1 MTNEHSKS
9 PVPAAPLVVW
19 FLRLAGLACLGFA
32 VFVGLAAWS
41 LWHMPEQAYLSTAML
56 VMLTALLLHGGLV
69 LLRGRAGMAPS
80 PAGVWQARVLAAL
93 LLLVYL
99 LMCWASNM
107 AAAALSLPVLGFA
120 ALLLAGGKRAAKQS
134 TPGH

>member
-1 MTNEHSKS
+1 MTNEHSKT
-9 PVPAAPLVVW
+9 PAPAAPLVDW
-19 FLRLAGLACLGFA
+19 LLRLAGVACLGLA
-32 VFVGLAAWS
+32 IFVGLAAWS

-69 LLRGRAGMAPS
+69 LLRGKAGMVPS
-80 PAGVWQARVLAAL
+80 PARAWQARALAAA

-107 AAAALSLPVLGFA
+107 AAAALGLPVLGFA
-120 ALLLAGGKRAAKQS
+120 GLLLAGGGRATKQAA
-134 TPGH
+134 PGN